1 MNDRLVKFP
10 IDLTLQAIGG
20 RWKCAAICHLL
31 DGERQTGDLLRLL
44 APVSAKVLG
53 ETLRELEAEGLVRR
67 RTVQGRT
74 LTAHYS
80 LTDLGQTLRPVIDL
94 MCEWGRVNL
103 APAQALPPL
112 AQKG

>member
-44 APVSAKVLG
+44 APVSAKVLA

-67 RTVQGRT
+67 RTACANGAV
-74 LTAHYS
+74 
-80 LTDLGQTLRPVIDL
+80 
-94 MCEWGRVNL
+94 
-103 APAQALPPL
+103 
-112 AQKG
+112 